1 MFDIGF
7 WELALIAVV
16 ALLVVGPDRL
26 PKLAYEAGVWFGKV
40 QRFLRKT
47 RSEIENEL
55 HQYEIQQM
63 LKDQQREIDRLKT
76 LVNDTGDEIA
86 GNIESLPDNTTTRNA
101 ETKPSEPGPTTPDER

>member
-47 RSEIENEL
+47 RTEIENEL

-76 LVNDTGDEIA
+76 LVDGTQEEIA
-86 GNIESLPDNTTTRNA
+86 GNIESLSNDAAPKDAESDSAENTT
-101 ETKPSEPGPTTPDER
+101 KPR

>member
-7 WELALIAVV
+7 WELVVIAVV

-26 PKLAYEAGVWFGKV
+26 PKLAYEAGIWFGKV

-55 HQYEIQQM
+55 HQYEIRQM
-63 LKDQQREIDRLKT
+63 LQEQQREIDRLKT
-76 LVNDTGDEIA
+76 LVEDTGQEVA
-86 GNIESLPDNTTTRNA
+86 GNLESLSNDASPQSSETDSTTTP
-101 ETKPSEPGPTTPDER
+101 EEPR